1 MKISR
6 KQTRKL
12 ILQEIKKERFKR
24 RKYIEFCDII
34 LKENQVLLEN
44 KKYLSQTEINEG
56 FFDTIMS
63 FGGSYLG
70 NLFPGFIGGI
80 KQSIASNV
88 IKSLGLNPASAF
100 GRILKNIFDEL
111 KLKDFQSMISN
122 WSKDGCKLFIDTIL
136 RALSDA
142 LQEYLLERFFGVPK
156 DADLSGIALTAR
168 EAFTGTVNGAIIPS
182 VSKMIEKAICGLE
195 MNQIV
200 TKVKQMA
207 AGGGD
212 GLVDTVKG
220 SIGKQATP
228 EEAQA
233 ALGDA
238 HSVISKQFN
247 MAK

>member
-1 MKISR
+1 
-6 KQTRKL
+6 
-12 ILQEIKKERFKR
+12 
-24 RKYIEFCDII
+24 
-34 LKENQVLLEN
+34 
-44 KKYLSQTEINEG
+44 
-56 FFDTIMS
+56 
-63 FGGSYLG
+63 
-70 NLFPGFIGGI
+70 
-80 KQSIASNV
+80 
-88 IKSLGLNPASAF
+88 
-100 GRILKNIFDEL
+100 
-111 KLKDFQSMISN
+111 
-122 WSKDGCKLFIDTIL
+122 
-136 RALSDA
+136 
-142 LQEYLLERFFGVPK
+142 
-156 DADLSGIALTAR
+156 
-168 EAFTGTVNGAIIPS
+168 FTGTVNGAIIPS

-247 MAK
+247 MVK